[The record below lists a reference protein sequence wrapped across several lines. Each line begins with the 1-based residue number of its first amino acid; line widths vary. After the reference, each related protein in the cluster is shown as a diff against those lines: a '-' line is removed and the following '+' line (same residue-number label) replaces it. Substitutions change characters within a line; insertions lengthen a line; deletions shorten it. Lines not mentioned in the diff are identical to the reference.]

1 MMKRG
6 LFTISA
12 LVLFTYSIFAQ
23 APVNKQP
30 GNRQDK
36 GANVLEVIADSA
48 TSSQGDDGEV
58 IQHTGQVETRIG
70 DVTIRS
76 ERLTVYSKSNKL
88 VAEGNVVFTNKEQT
102 IKATS
107 MEWGYGSK
115 PSKITFVF

>member
-1 MMKRG
+1 MKRG
-6 LFTISA
+6 LITISVF
-12 LVLFTYSIFAQ
+12 VLFTYSIFAQ
-23 APVNKQP
+23 SPVNNQP

-36 GANVLEVIADSA
+36 DAKVLEVRADSA

-58 IQHTGQVETRIG
+58 IQYTGQVETLIG

-76 ERLTVYSKSNKL
+76 ERLTVYSKNNKL
-88 VAEGNVVFTNKEQT
+88 MAEGNVVFTNKEQT

>member
-6 LFTISA
+6 LITISVF
-12 LVLFTYSIFAQ
+12 VLFTYSIFAQ
-23 APVNKQP
+23 SPVNNQP
-30 GNRQDK
+30 GNSQNKD
-36 GANVLEVIADSA
+36 ANVLEVRADSV
-48 TSSQGDDGEV
+48 TLSQGDDGEV
-58 IQHTGQVETRIG
+58 SQHTGQVETRIG

>member
-6 LFTISA
+6 LITISVF
-12 LVLFTYSIFAQ
+12 VLFTYSIFAQ
-23 APVNKQP
+23 SPVNNQP

-36 GANVLEVIADSA
+36 IANVLEVRADSI
-48 TSSQGDDGEV
+48 TLDDGEV
-58 IQHTGQVETRIG
+58 IQHTGHVETRIG

-88 VAEGNVVFTNKEQT
+88 VAEGNVVFTNKDQT

>member
-6 LFTISA
+6 LITISVF
-12 LVLFTYSIFAQ
+12 VLFTYSIFAQ
-23 APVNKQP
+23 SPVNNQP
-30 GNRQDK
+30 GNRQNKD
-36 GANVLEVIADSA
+36 ANVMEVRADSV
-48 TSSQGDDGEV
+48 TLSQGDDGEV
-58 IQHTGQVETRIG
+58 SQHTGQVETRIG

>member
-6 LFTISA
+6 LITISVI
-12 LVLFTYSIFAQ
+12 VLFTYSIFAQ
-23 APVNKQP
+23 SPVNNQP

-36 GANVLEVIADSA
+36 DAKVLEVRADSA

-58 IQHTGQVETRIG
+58 IQYTGQVETLIG

-76 ERLTVYSKSNKL
+76 ERLTVYSKNNKL

>member
-6 LFTISA
+6 LITISVF
-12 LVLFTYSIFAQ
+12 VLFAYSIFAQ
-23 APVNKQP
+23 SPVNNQP

-36 GANVLEVIADSA
+36 SANVLEVRADSA
-48 TSSQGDDGEV
+48 TSSQGNDGKV
-58 IQHTGQVETRIG
+58 IQYTGQVETLIG